1 MRGIQMEKSEFIKAL
16 EEQIA
21 HLDFIKPGTV
31 PEIELYMDQVT
42 TFMDGHL
49 QNSKRHEEDKVL
61 TKTMINNYAKNKLLP
76 PPEKKK
82 YSKDHMYLLTMIYY
96 LKNILSIG
104 DTQALLK
111 PLTETYFGGQHEAL
125 DFSEIYEKLYRGCK
139 QQLTQTVDS
148 LKNSLDISEN
158 VFDTEG
164 VTLEE
169 LEYLKTISYVAV
181 LGFDVY
187 LKKMLIE
194 NLVDQLKESDEENKK

>member
-1 MRGIQMEKSEFIKAL
+1 MEKTDFIKAL

-96 LKNILSIG
+96 LKNILSIS
-104 DTQALLK
+104 DTQTLLK
-111 PLTETYFGGQHEAL
+111 PMTETYFGGKHEEL
-125 DFSEIYEKLYRGCK
+125 KLSEIYEVLYGVCK
-139 QQLTQTVDS
+139 QQLAETVDG
-148 LKNSLDISEN
+148 LQKVLEISEN
-158 VFDTEG
+158 GFADKKT
-164 VTLEE
+164 TPEE
-169 LEYLKTISYVAV
+169 QEYLKTISFVAA

-187 LKKMLIE
+187 LKKMIIE
-194 NLVDQLKESDEENKK
+194 GLVDQLKEEDTEHKK